1 MDPVKEVLESR
12 SLCWGLGKAGLGGG
26 CVPRERGE
34 CLFGRGGE
42 GWGFVVG
49 RAQGGSVCRA
59 DSEVGLFGDGLS
71 SADVNG
77 VEVGR
82 ECLGVYGQDVGRGGE
97 G

>member
-1 MDPVKEVLESR
+1 MV
-12 SLCWGLGKAGLGGG
+12 GG
-26 CVPRERGE
+26 
-34 CLFGRGGE
+34 GGE

-49 RAQGGSVCRA
+49 RAKGGSVGRA
-59 DSEVGLFGDGLS
+59 DGEISLFGDGLS
-71 SADVNG
+71 PADVNG